1 MLRLI
6 IVDDEK
12 VIRETIHNIID
23 WGSMNIEVIGV
34 CKNGIEA
41 YNMIIDEYP
50 DIVMTDIKM
59 PGLSGLELISRLSET
74 DISVEFI
81 ILSGYGEFEYAIEAM
96 KYGVKHYL
104 LKPCNESQIIEII
117 SQVSEDCYK
126 KLAYQDLKKE
136 QQNLTNNLRKNIIRN
151 IIVEGLSQDA
161 DFPLLVRQYG
171 KYFDF
176 EHSNYELY
184 LFYFLEEKNL
194 NDCLTL
200 LYNYNN
206 THFPSIPLHAIY
218 VKNTLLIFFQS
229 YSRDYSHFEDMIG
242 QISFTSESVKMQI
255 EHSSFSTLR
264 QLLEQII
271 HKLKRYEMIYV
282 MNGLHI
288 IPTCNYNVLFENV
301 EELSRQLMNDTNNK
315 LHINVLNELKELFS
329 SVEDSDFLKSLITN
343 FWLKLPNNS
352 NYIVSPVSVTE
363 MLLEMNELSQ
373 PKSIREMF
381 FGKLDELFQNPQT
394 KQGKY
399 KDFIDSILAFV
410 EDNLDN
416 PNLSLKWIVENHLYM
431 NVDYVSKQ
439 FVKQTGDKFSTYLT
453 NARITKAKELLLLRG
468 FDKIYTIA
476 EEIGCGNNPQY
487 FSQIFKKN
495 TGMTPTEFVKKMNGD
510 T

>member
-1 MLRLI
+1 
-6 IVDDEK
+6 
-12 VIRETIHNIID
+12 
-23 WGSMNIEVIGV
+23 MNIEVIGV

-41 YNMIIDEYP
+41 YNMILDEYP

-59 PGLSGLELISRLSET
+59 PGLSGLELISRLAET

-81 ILSGYGEFEYAIEAM
+81 ILSGFGEFEYAKEAM

-104 LKPCNESQIIEII
+104 LKPCNESQIIEVIQ
-117 SQVSEDCYK
+117 QVSEDCYR
-126 KLAYQDLKKE
+126 KLAYQDLKNE

-161 DFPLLVRQYG
+161 DFPLLINQYG

-176 EHSNYELY
+176 EHTNYELY

-194 NDCLTL
+194 NNCLL
-200 LYNYNN
+200 QLYNYNT

-218 VKNTLLIFFQS
+218 VKNTLLVFFQS
-229 YSRDYSHFEDMIG
+229 YSRDYRYFEETIEN
-242 QISFTSESVKMQI
+242 ISFSSESVKMQI
-255 EHSSFSTLR
+255 EHTSFPTLR
-264 QLLEQII
+264 MLLEQMI

-282 MNGLHI
+282 MNGLHSV
-288 IPTCNYNVLFENV
+288 PTCNYNVLFENV
-301 EELSRQLMNDTNNK
+301 EKLSFQLMNGNLDSK
-315 LHINVLNELKELFS
+315 IDVLSDLKELFS

-343 FWLKLPNNS
+343 FWLKLPSYS
-352 NYIVSPVSVTE
+352 NYAISPVGITE
-363 MLLEMNELSQ
+363 MLLEMNELNRTE
-373 PKSIREMF
+373 SICNKLFE
-381 FGKLDELFQNPQT
+381 KLDELFQNPQT

-399 KDFIDSILAFV
+399 KDFIDSILTFV
-410 EDNLDN
+410 EENLGN

-453 NARITKAKELLLLRG
+453 NARIAKAKELLLLRG
-468 FDKIYTIA
+468 SDKIYTIA